1 MDESAQ
7 KRKASEEEL
16 KARIKELEDRLTQ
29 QSQEKDKLLKTE
41 MGKIQQN
48 LEVLKDQIS
57 STNHSMIND

>member
-48 LEVLKDQIS
+48 LEVLKD
-57 STNHSMIND
+57 